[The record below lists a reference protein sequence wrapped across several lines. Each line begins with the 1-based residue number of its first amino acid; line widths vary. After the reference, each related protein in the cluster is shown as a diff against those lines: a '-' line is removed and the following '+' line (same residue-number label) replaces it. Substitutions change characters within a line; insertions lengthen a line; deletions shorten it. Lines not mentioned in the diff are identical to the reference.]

1 MKSPRP
7 SRSRGFSIVAAV
19 FLIVVVALIAGY
31 AVTISTVQQADTT
44 SALLAARADA
54 AASSGLEW
62 GIARV
67 TRDSACPSAS
77 TSFSPA
83 GTTLSAFSVT
93 VTCSSTAVTEGA
105 TAYTLFTLTATA
117 TFSSV
122 GTEDYTRRVVTA
134 QVSSR

>member
-1 MKSPRP
+1 MRQPRNL
-7 SRSRGFSIVAAV
+7 RVRGFSIVAAV
-19 FLIVVVALIAGY
+19 FLIVVVAMIAGY
-31 AVTISTVQQADTT
+31 AVTIGSVQQADTT

-67 TRDSACPSAS
+67 TRDNACPAATS
-77 TSFSPA
+77 SFSLA
-83 GTTLSAFSVT
+83 GTTLSAFNVS
-93 VTCSSTAVTEGA
+93 VTCSSSAITEGA
-105 TAYTLFTLTATA
+105 TSYALFTLTATA

-122 GTEDYTRRVVTA
+122 GSEDYTRRVATA